1 MSALAAIPEQTTCR
15 RCHAIISSKRSYHG
29 YCLPCLLNPALEPDH
44 LLEQDQSNR
53 FEPYE
58 VLTHSDGSFVELGRG
73 SMGITYRAL
82 DTNLQLP
89 VALKVIDFS
98 VAGQEINWERFLRE
112 ARAAARLRHPHV
124 VSVLYYGVARDGQCY
139 YAMELVEGETLA
151 ERVRRSGPL
160 PVTDALEVI
169 AQVAS
174 ALQAVEKQGLVHRD
188 LKPANLMLLKDTG
201 LSVKV
206 IDFGLAKSISTQE
219 PSDRIT
225 HDGFIGTPAF
235 ASPEQFSHEKID
247 QRSDYFSLGS
257 TLFYLLTG
265 SPPFK
270 ADQICELPEQMI
282 HREPLIAQLK
292 AARIP
297 SQVRKLVDSLLSAAP
312 EDRPQS
318 GRALVEAIAKCQR
331 AIAKTKRIG
340 SKTAIIAGL
349 GLLIVAM
356 LFFFQSGIFTKDSTA
371 KSIAVLPFNNLSS
384 ASDDSYF
391 VDGVQDDILT
401 DLAKIADLQVISR
414 GSVQGYRNPA
424 NRPLPREIGQAL
436 HVRYL
441 LNGSVQREGSRI
453 RVTAQL
459 EEAQT
464 GRELWAERYDG
475 ELTDVF
481 AIQAELAE
489 GISHELR
496 AKLSTAEKS
505 SLSEIPTRD
514 LAAYELY
521 LHAKELIANYDEQ
534 TQSAEPFYSG
544 VRLLEEAVNRDPG
557 FALAWAMLA
566 KANDG
571 LYWHSADHTESRRT
585 AAENALQKALQLRP
599 DLGEVHLEA
608 GHHLSV
614 TTRDYPAIRRELE
627 LARRTLPNSAYLFG
641 LLASVNSRQGQ
652 WREAVQDYERASTL
666 DPKNVHW
673 IIGLYGIYDFHRQY
687 EEVHRG
693 LAETARAG
701 ASTQSIDYKKAVLTW
716 QEKGDTSGFHALLDE
731 PAGPLRA
738 SGRATLLKISA
749 ALGDRNFAKAE
760 QILAADPKEEFEVGE
775 RRFACRD
782 FLLGWI
788 KKSEGDDAAA
798 KIAFVNSRPMQLAY
812 VQKWSDDPNPL
823 TMLALTD
830 AALGHTEDAL
840 SEGRQATAMQP
851 ISRDAIDGPLLAA
864 EVAEVYAWAGER
876 ELAIKQLEM
885 LEQVPRALTYGDL
898 ARLPDWDS
906 LRSDPRFQKVL
917 SQLKPIPIVN
927 RSDSANR

>member
-1 MSALAAIPEQTTCR
+1 
-15 RCHAIISSKRSYHG
+15 
-29 YCLPCLLNPALEPDH
+29 
-44 LLEQDQSNR
+44 
-53 FEPYE
+53 
-58 VLTHSDGSFVELGRG
+58 
-73 SMGITYRAL
+73 
-82 DTNLQLP
+82 
-89 VALKVIDFS
+89 
-98 VAGQEINWERFLRE
+98 
-112 ARAAARLRHPHV
+112 
-124 VSVLYYGVARDGQCY
+124 
-139 YAMELVEGETLA
+139 
-151 ERVRRSGPL
+151 
-160 PVTDALEVI
+160 
-169 AQVAS
+169 
-174 ALQAVEKQGLVHRD
+174 
-188 LKPANLMLLKDTG
+188 
-201 LSVKV
+201 
-206 IDFGLAKSISTQE
+206 
-219 PSDRIT
+219 
-225 HDGFIGTPAF
+225 
-235 ASPEQFSHEKID
+235 
-247 QRSDYFSLGS
+247 
-257 TLFYLLTG
+257 
-265 SPPFK
+265 
-270 ADQICELPEQMI
+270 
-282 HREPLIAQLK
+282 
-292 AARIP
+292 
-297 SQVRKLVDSLLSAAP
+297 
-312 EDRPQS
+312 
-318 GRALVEAIAKCQR
+318 
-331 AIAKTKRIG
+331 
-340 SKTAIIAGL
+340 
-349 GLLIVAM
+349 
-356 LFFFQSGIFTKDSTA
+356 
-371 KSIAVLPFNNLSS
+371 
-384 ASDDSYF
+384 
-391 VDGVQDDILT
+391 
-401 DLAKIADLQVISR
+401 
-414 GSVQGYRNPA
+414 
-424 NRPLPREIGQAL
+424 
-436 HVRYL
+436 
-441 LNGSVQREGSRI
+441 
-453 RVTAQL
+453 
-459 EEAQT
+459 
-464 GRELWAERYDG
+464 
-475 ELTDVF
+475 
-481 AIQAELAE
+481 
-489 GISHELR
+489 
-496 AKLSTAEKS
+496 
-505 SLSEIPTRD
+505 
-514 LAAYELY
+514 
-521 LHAKELIANYDEQ
+521 
-534 TQSAEPFYSG
+534 

-566 KANDG
+566 RAHDG
-571 LYWHSADHTESRRT
+571 LYWHSADHTETRRT

-627 LARRTLPNSAYLFG
+627 LARRTLPNSAYLLG
-641 LLASVNSRQGQ
+641 LLASINSRQGQ

-716 QEKGDTSGFHALLDE
+716 QEKGDTSGFHALLDA

-760 QILAADPKEEFEVGE
+760 QILAGDPKEEFEVGE

-876 ELAIKQLEM
+876 ELAIKQLEI

-898 ARLPDWDS
+898 AKLPDWDS